1 MSKYPY
7 LGVIV
12 SLDCVAV
19 DLPWHRQH
27 VWQGLATRCGL
38 VLNDVELSLAAE
50 ASVSAVASK
59 LASIDRLTVDMAATV
74 QQCESLIEARLLEAQ
89 PRAVDGLESY
99 LVALMAEGVPRAL
112 VGQAEQRTVESLLR
126 QLDLWE
132 LIDVVVTHDDARS
145 HISLLTGAAARMEVD
160 PQCCLVIECTPGG
173 VMAARPIGAACLAIP
188 TFFPSQLLVDAG
200 ADWCTPDFVRLPGL
214 LRPASLMAVRPGTND
229 GWVQAGAR

>member
-7 LGVIV
+7 SGVIV

-27 VWQGLATRCGL
+27 VWQGLATRCG
-38 VLNDVELSLAAE
+38 VELNDVELSLAAE
-50 ASVSAVASK
+50 ASVRAVASK
-59 LASIDRLTVDMAATV
+59 LASMDRLTVDMAATI
-74 QQCESLIEARLLEAQ
+74 QQCESLIEARLLEAK
-89 PRAVDGLESY
+89 PRPVDGLESY
-99 LVALMAEGVPRAL
+99 LVALMAQGVPCAL

-132 LIDVVVTHDDARS
+132 LIDFLVTHDDARG
-145 HISLLTGAAARMEVD
+145 HIPLLTEAAARLGVD

-173 VMAARPIGAACLAIP
+173 VMAARSIGAACLAIP

-200 ADWCTPDFVRLPGL
+200 ADWCTPDFVHLPGL
-214 LRPASLMAVRPGTND
+214 LRPASLTAVRLGPSD
-229 GWVQAGAR
+229 GGVHAGAR